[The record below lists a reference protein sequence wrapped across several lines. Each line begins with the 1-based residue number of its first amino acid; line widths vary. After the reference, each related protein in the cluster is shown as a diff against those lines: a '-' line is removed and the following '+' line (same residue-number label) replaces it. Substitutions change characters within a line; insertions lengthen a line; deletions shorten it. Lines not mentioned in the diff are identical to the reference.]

1 MPKNRKDLSEE
12 DIARAEEEFRKG
24 REEFSSG
31 HLKGHG
37 VMVED
42 RKAGRPVG
50 SKTFTKNFRSKVA
63 LVRLIERCINDVLTS
78 RMDIEIAKTVARLV
92 EIQKG
97 LLVVEKGKKAEETQV
112 EVDKLEEIL
121 EKTPKSSRLK
131 VVQEYLRQLNKK
143 IEKKDEE
150 DVEDTSPEIEDED

>member
-50 SKTFTKNFRSKVA
+50 SKTFTKN
-63 LVRLIERCINDVLTS
+63 
-78 RMDIEIAKTVARLV
+78 
-92 EIQKG
+92 
-97 LLVVEKGKKAEETQV
+97 
-112 EVDKLEEIL
+112 
-121 EKTPKSSRLK
+121 
-131 VVQEYLRQLNKK
+131 
-143 IEKKDEE
+143 
-150 DVEDTSPEIEDED
+150 